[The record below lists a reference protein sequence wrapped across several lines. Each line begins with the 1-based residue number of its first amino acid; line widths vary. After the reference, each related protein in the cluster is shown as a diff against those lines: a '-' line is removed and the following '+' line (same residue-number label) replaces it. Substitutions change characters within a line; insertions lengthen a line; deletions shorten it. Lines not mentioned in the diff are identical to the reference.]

1 MVERCDVLA
10 VGAHPDDVEIGCGGT
25 LARVAATGRRVGILD
40 LTAGELGTRGDA
52 AGRAREAEVA
62 ARALGVAWRSCLSLA
77 DGSLNGDDESQC
89 VAVVGAL
96 RVAAPRAILL
106 PEPEDPHP
114 DHGEAL
120 ALLARASFLSGL
132 ARWHPELGPTQR
144 PRLHLL
150 YPGARQ
156 LPQPVV
162 VVDVGA
168 WYPAKRQALAAF
180 TSQFEPS
187 GGAATHLASG
197 HFLAAVEGRD
207 RACGNLIGC
216 EVGEGFGV
224 LGALPA
230 DELAWLL
237 GGPRRGG
244 LQ

>member
-25 LARVAATGRRVGILD
+25 LARLAAAGRRVGILD

-52 AGRAREAEVA
+52 ELRAREAEAA
-62 ARALGVAWRSCLSLA
+62 ARALGVAWRSCLALP
-77 DGSLNGDDESQC
+77 DGSLRGDDKSQS
-89 VAVVGAL
+89 VAVVGAI
-96 RVAAPRAILL
+96 RASAPRALLL
-106 PEPEDPHP
+106 PHPEDPHP

-120 ALLARASFLSGL
+120 ALLVRASFLSGL
-132 ARWHPELGPTQR
+132 ARWKPELGPTQR

-156 LPQPVV
+156 LVQPVV

-168 WYPAKRQALAAF
+168 WYAAKRQALTAF
-180 TSQFEPS
+180 ASQFEPA

-216 EVGEGFGV
+216 ELGEGFAA

-237 GGPRRGG
+237 GGPR
-244 LQ
+244 